1 MRCPQFALCTALL
14 LAWPPGGLWAADA
27 SPLFSSHKEAVEPR
41 SPSQSLLGGAPDR
54 AGELAVDAFASQGA
68 SRAASVVRSRVAEV
82 NFGRLATAHSEVSLG
97 RSHRLGLNLFS
108 SGEFDAV
115 LERSA
120 STASGY
126 TLTGRLADQPLST
139 VVLAVNGEWVAGDV
153 WGPDGRY
160 AIRPLGGGVAE
171 VRQMDPAAL
180 GRCGVGM
187 DVSEGAEDLSPPEIE
202 GPTRSPS
209 LGRPA
214 LSRSA
219 PMSET
224 LPEDDG
230 GVIDLLVV
238 YPSFARRSA
247 GGHRAMRALIDSD
260 VAMANEAYRVGGAM
274 QRLNLVAAV
283 EARRTPLE
291 IRSEGMLDAL
301 RHLEDPSSGYLDEAS
316 GLRDSYAADLVLV
329 HWGDLV
335 TRGLAGVAN
344 KLDSP
349 SLEPGD
355 LYGLSVS
362 TSSRAFVHELGHNMG
377 LNHQRGDDFHKSN
390 RPFPYSYG
398 HIGEIDPP
406 SGEFHILGRFG
417 TIMSTL
423 GLAVPRFSNPHQ
435 HYPDES
441 GVPIGIPG
449 DEPSQSDDGP
459 ADAVRSLNG
468 TRRTVANYRRSA
480 SRCSYE
486 LSVPPAELPVSG
498 GEFRIGVRAGSG
510 CIWNAWS
517 NDGFV
522 SVLDGASG
530 VGDGEVVVRV
540 SANEGWER
548 EVAVFVAGEAH
559 LAEQATAKARRE
571 TPACNRAAPVR
582 DALAEATG
590 KPCGEIGAEDLA
602 SIRTLDL
609 AHRHTFSPLSE
620 TEDRRLEPGD
630 FDGLT
635 GLVSLVLSYTNL
647 AELAPGA
654 FDGLVR
660 LVSLDLRDNELEELV
675 SGTFTGLP
683 SLVTLELGYNPR
695 LTTLEPGAFRGLSN
709 VEELNFSVTGL
720 TGLSAGVFEGLS
732 NLFRLDFGA
741 RIGYL
746 NDDGYFLEKVPLA
759 KVEPGAFLGLS
770 RLGELLLNSHS
781 FTALQPGVFDGLPNL
796 RDLFLSNNSGLTTL
810 KPGVFDG
817 LPNLRGLRIARNEGL
832 KELQPG
838 VFRGLSNL
846 RFLALPGNSLTAQG
860 LGLLDDLAEL
870 KGLDLEGNKLKTL
883 EPNAFHSLPALTQLS
898 LIGNQIRT
906 LKPGVFDG
914 LGALESLHLDGNELH
929 ALEPGVFDGLPNM
942 WWLDFSENKLATVH
956 PDLFRGLNGL
966 RQLELDGN
974 QLTALPPDL
983 FRGLGQLWYV
993 DLSRNRLRTVP
1004 PGLFDDQRSRM
1015 DTIKLG
1021 GNRLAS
1027 LDPGLFRGMADMNSL
1042 QLSDNA
1048 LATLPPRI
1056 FNGLYGLL
1064 RMDLTGNPGAPF
1076 AFRPEF
1082 VRAEGSSNAGGAVE
1096 VALALPEGAAFDLR
1110 IGLAVSGGSLSADE
1124 SLIRVG
1130 RDRSEAVAVAR
1141 DGAGPV
1147 TVRMVEVSEVPGPP
1161 CEEIFYAGFASHC
1174 WKGVRTAVGA
1184 PLVLFGLPD
1193 QTLEADSAVRFDL
1206 PSAFP
1211 DFSAGT
1217 TFAVELVDPAV
1228 VEATIAGGLLTV
1240 ASTGT
1245 GATTVTVAATDPDGP
1260 STALN
1265 FTVTVE
1271 QAANSYWGGWRS
1283 VLLQSPSPS
1292 EEGDG
1297 S

>member
-1 MRCPQFALCTALL
+1 MRLPVPALCTALL

-54 AGELAVDAFASQGA
+54 AGELDVDAFASQGA

-108 SGEFDAV
+108 GGEFEAV

-139 VVLAVNGEWVAGDV
+139 VVLAVHGEWVAGEV

-160 AIRPLGGGVAE
+160 AIRPLGGGVTE

-187 DVSEGAEDLSPPEIE
+187 DVSQGAEDLSPPEID

-224 LPEDDG
+224 FPEDDG

-291 IRSEGMLDAL
+291 SRSEGMLDAL
-301 RHLEDPSSGYLDEAS
+301 RHLENPSSGYLDEVS

-349 SLEPGD
+349 SLNSSD
-355 LYGLSVS
+355 LHGLSVS

-377 LNHQRGDDFHKSN
+377 IAHQRGDEDFKSN
-390 RPFPYSYG
+390 LPFPYSYG

-406 SGEFHILGRFG
+406 SGEFHIFGEFG

-423 GLAVPRFSNPHQ
+423 GLAVPRFSNPRQ
-435 HYPDES
+435 RYPDES

-468 TRRTVANYRRSA
+468 TRRVVANFRRSA
-480 SRCSYE
+480 SRCGYE
-486 LSVPPAELPVSG
+486 LSPSPKELPAAG
-498 GEFRIGVRAGSG
+498 GEFRIGVKAEAG
-510 CIWNAWS
+510 CPWDAWS

-571 TPACNRAAPVR
+571 TPACNRAGPVR

-609 AHRHTFSPLSE
+609 AYRHTFSHLLE

-635 GLVSLVLSYTNL
+635 GLVSLVLSDTNL

-660 LVSLDLRDNELEELV
+660 LVSLDLSYSDLTEL
-675 SGTFTGLP
+675 
-683 SLVTLELGYNPR
+683 
-695 LTTLEPGAFRGLSN
+695 A
-709 VEELNFSVTGL
+709 
-720 TGLSAGVFEGLS
+720 A
-732 NLFRLDFGA
+732 
-741 RIGYL
+741 
-746 NDDGYFLEKVPLA
+746 
-759 KVEPGAFLGLS
+759 
-770 RLGELLLNSHS
+770 
-781 FTALQPGVFDGLPNL
+781 GVFDGLPNL
-796 RDLFLSNNSGLTTL
+796 VSLKLNDNPRLTTLDPGTFKGLANLLDLNLYYTGLTALEAGAFEGLESLHGLEIQRAPVAEIEPGAFRGLRSLYKLWLVDFQMTDL

-817 LPNLRGLRIARNEGL
+817 LPNLLRL
-832 KELQPG
+832 KVTG
-838 VFRGLSNL
+838 NVGTL
-846 RFLALPGNSLTAQG
+846 R
-860 LGLLDDLAEL
+860 
-870 KGLDLEGNKLKTL
+870 
-883 EPNAFHSLPALTQLS
+883 
-898 LIGNQIRT
+898 R
-906 LKPGVFDG
+906 
-914 LGALESLHLDGNELH
+914 
-929 ALEPGVFDGLPNM
+929 GVFDGLPRLDYLVLADAGITDIELGTFDGLDALRVLNF
-942 WWLDFSENKLATVH
+942 WYNGLQSLSLGVFDGLDALEYLGLQGNELQSLEPGVLNGLSRLRWLHLSDNKLTTLPPKLIHGLDSLRTLSLAGNQLRTVDAGFFDGQRDRQGRSRMFSLELSGNRLSTLD
-956 PDLFRGLNGL
+956 PDLFRGMSNLKY
-966 RQLELDGN
+966 LELADN
-974 QLTALPPDL
+974 SFAALPH
-983 FRGLGQLWYV
+983 GL
-993 DLSRNRLRTVP
+993 
-1004 PGLFDDQRSRM
+1004 
-1015 DTIKLG
+1015 
-1021 GNRLAS
+1021 
-1027 LDPGLFRGMADMNSL
+1027 
-1042 QLSDNA
+1042 
-1048 LATLPPRI
+1048 
-1056 FNGLYGLL
+1056 FNGLHGLL
-1064 RMDLTGNPGAPF
+1064 RLDLSGNPGAPF

-1082 VRAEGSSNAGGAVE
+1082 VRPPDDASDPHRPAE
-1096 VALALPEGAAFDLR
+1096 VALQLPQGAAFDLQVTLSASGGTLSAYETEVR
-1110 IGLAVSGGSLSADE
+1110 IGVT
-1124 SLIRVG
+1124 
-1130 RDRSEAVAVAR
+1130 RSSAVAVR
-1141 DGAGPV
+1141 PGGAGPV
-1147 TVRMVEVSEVPGPP
+1147 TIHMTTVSNVPGSP
-1161 CEEIFYAGFASHC
+1161 CKKMIYWADSTPCFR
-1174 WKGVRTAVGA
+1174 GVGTALGA
-1184 PLVLFGLPD
+1184 PLILHGLPS
-1193 QTLEADSAVRFDL
+1193 QTLASNGTVKYDL

-1211 DFSAGT
+1211 NFPAGT
-1217 TFAVELVDPAV
+1217 TYGVDLGAPAV
-1228 VEATIAGGLLTV
+1228 AEATVEEGLLTI
-1240 ASTGT
+1240 ASA
-1245 GATTVTVAATDPDGP
+1245 GAGVTTVTVTATDPDGRN
-1260 STALN
+1260 TTFT
-1265 FTVTVE
+1265 FTVKVE
-1271 QAANSYWGGWRS
+1271 RDINSYWSGWRS
-1283 VLLQSPSPS
+1283 VLLKSPSS
-1292 EEGDG
+1292 VESDG

>member
-1 MRCPQFALCTALL
+1 MRLPVPALCAALL
-14 LAWPPGGLWAADA
+14 LAWPPDGLWAAEA
-27 SPLFSSHKEAVEPR
+27 SPLFSLHKEAVEPR
-41 SPSQSLLGGAPDR
+41 SPSQSLLSGALDR
-54 AGELAVDAFASQGA
+54 AGELHVDAFASQGA

-120 STASGY
+120 LTASGY

-160 AIRPLGGGVAE
+160 AIRPLGGGVTE
-171 VRQMDPAAL
+171 VRQLDPAAL

-187 DVSEGAEDLSPPEIE
+187 DASEGMAGGAFPEVD
-202 GPTRSPS
+202 GPTRSS
-209 LGRPA
+209 SFGRPA

-291 IRSEGMLDAL
+291 SRSEGMWDTL
-301 RHLEDPSSGYLDEAS
+301 RHLENPSSGYLDEVS

-329 HWGDLV
+329 HWADSR
-335 TRGLAGVAN
+335 THGLLGVAN

-349 SLEPGD
+349 SLDPGD

-459 ADAVRSLNG
+459 AAAVRSLNG

-498 GEFRIGVRAGSG
+498 GEFRIGVRAGAG
-510 CIWNAWS
+510 CAWRAWS
-517 NDGFV
+517 NDDFV
-522 SVLDGASG
+522 SVAEGADG
-530 VGDGEVVVRV
+530 VGDGEVVFRV
-540 SANEGWER
+540 TANEGWER
-548 EVAVFVAGEAH
+548 EAAVFVAGEAH
-559 LAEQATAKARRE
+559 LTTQATTKVRGTTPVCERAQPIRE
-571 TPACNRAAPVR
+571 SIVAAV
-582 DALAEATG
+582 G
-590 KPCGEIGAEDLA
+590 KPCGEVKAEHLA
-602 SIRTLDL
+602 AIRTLS
-609 AHRHTFSPLSE
+609 ASHSNWHVYSE
-620 TEDRRLEPGD
+620 EKHLGPGA

-635 GLVSLVLSYTNL
+635 GLVALDLSAMSLAGL
-647 AELAPGA
+647 ASGV
-654 FDGLVR
+654 FDGLTR
-660 LVSLDLRDNELEELV
+660 LVSLDLRNNELEELA

-746 NDDGYFLEKVPLA
+746 NDGGYFLEKVPLA

-770 RLGELLLNSHS
+770 RLGELHLNSHS

-838 VFRGLSNL
+838 VFRGLPNL

-883 EPNAFHSLPALTQLS
+883 EPNAFRGLPALTQLS

-966 RQLELDGN
+966 RQVELDGN
-974 QLTALPPDL
+974 QLTALPRDL

-993 DLSRNRLRTVP
+993 DLSRNSLRTVP
-1004 PGLFDDQRSRM
+1004 PSLFDDQRSRM

-1021 GNRLAS
+1021 GNQLANV
-1027 LDPGLFRGMADMNSL
+1027 DPGLFRGMASMGTL
-1042 QLSDNA
+1042 QLSDNGFAA
-1048 LATLPPRI
+1048 LPHGL
-1056 FNGLYGLL
+1056 FNGLHGLL
-1064 RMDLTGNPGAPF
+1064 RMDLSGNPGAPF

-1082 VRAEGSSNAGGAVE
+1082 VRLGGSSNSDGSAE
-1096 VALALPEGAAFDLR
+1096 VALDLPQGAAFDLR
-1110 IGLAVSGGSLSADE
+1110 VGLAASGGSLSADE

-1130 RDRSEAVAVAR
+1130 RGRGEAVAVAR

-1147 TVRMVEVSEVPGPP
+1147 TVGAVRPSGPDL
-1161 CEEIFYAGFASHC
+1161 GGGQRS
-1174 WKGVRTAVGA
+1174 KVRPAERL
-1184 PLVLFGLPD
+1184 PGLPRRD
-1193 QTLEADSAVRFDL
+1193 
-1206 PSAFP
+1206 
-1211 DFSAGT
+1211 DFHGG
-1217 TFAVELVDPAV
+1217 VERP
-1228 VEATIAGGLLTV
+1228 GG
-1240 ASTGT
+1240 
-1245 GATTVTVAATDPDGP
+1245 
-1260 STALN
+1260 
-1265 FTVTVE
+1265 
-1271 QAANSYWGGWRS
+1271 
-1283 VLLQSPSPS
+1283 
-1292 EEGDG
+1292 G
-1297 S
+1297 SGC